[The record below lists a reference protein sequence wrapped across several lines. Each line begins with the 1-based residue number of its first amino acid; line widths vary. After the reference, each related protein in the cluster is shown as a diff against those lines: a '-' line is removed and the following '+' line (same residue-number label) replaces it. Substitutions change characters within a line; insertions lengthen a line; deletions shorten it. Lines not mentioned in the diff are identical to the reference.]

1 MGPLGPI
8 EAPNE
13 VLLGPQWGPRGLNEA
28 PPILAR
34 MGLILAPTGPH
45 WGLNGASLGPRWGL
59 IGAQRGPIETPMG
72 PPRGLVEVSLVPQ

>member
-1 MGPLGPI
+1 MGPMDPF
-8 EAPNE
+8 EATNKVILE
-13 VLLGPQWGPRGLNEA
+13 PQCAPRGLNEA
-28 PPILAR
+28 PPIVAR

-59 IGAQRGPIETPMG
+59 IGAQRGPIETAMG

>member
-28 PPILAR
+28 PPIVAR

-45 WGLNGASLGPRWGL
+45 WGLV
-59 IGAQRGPIETPMG
+59 GAQRGPIETPMG